1 MAIFKMQIEDFDD
14 HEYTLVAIHSQLEDY
29 RLAYFLNQNLN
40 LLLQKEQK
48 KLAIKSKYGETFF
61 SKFSFE
67 NEELDMIWTLIQNK
81 NEIFTTN
88 GTANLFTTDTLQTQ
102 INVFLLSELKN
113 VDYLLKIEN
122 PIHNFDLSAVLNKIS
137 TIDEVNT
144 TYVVPNQNLNS
155 KNNLIF

>member
-1 MAIFKMQIEDFDD
+1 MQIEDFDD

-48 KLAIKSKYGETFF
+48 KVVIKSKFGDIFF

-81 NEIFTTN
+81 NEIVTTN
-88 GTANLFTTDTLQTQ
+88 STPNLFATKTLQSET
-102 INVFLLSELKN
+102 NVYLLSELKN

-122 PIHNFDLSAVLNKIS
+122 PIYNFDFSTVLNKIS
-137 TIDEVNT
+137 TINEVMT
-144 TYVVPNQNLNS
+144 TCIIPNQNLIS

>member
-40 LLLQKEQK
+40 LLLHKEQK
-48 KLAIKSKYGETFF
+48 KVVIKSKFGETFF
-61 SKFSFE
+61 SKFTFE

-81 NEIFTTN
+81 NEIVTTN
-88 GTANLFTTDTLQTQ
+88 SISNLFATNTLQSET
-102 INVFLLSELKN
+102 NVYLLSELKN

-122 PIHNFDLSAVLNKIS
+122 PIYNFDLSAVLNKIS
-137 TIDEVNT
+137 TIDEVMT
-144 TYVVPNQNLNS
+144 TYIIPNQNLIS

>member
-40 LLLQKEQK
+40 LLLQKEHK
-48 KLAIKSKYGETFF
+48 KIVIKSKFGETFY
-61 SKFSFE
+61 SKFSCE

-81 NEIFTTN
+81 NEILITN
-88 GTANLFTTDTLQTQ
+88 GSANLFATNTLQTETT
-102 INVFLLSELKN
+102 VFLISELKN

-122 PIHNFDLSAVLNKIS
+122 PIYNFDLSAVLNKIR
-137 TIDEVNT
+137 TIDQVTT
-144 TYVVPNQNLNS
+144 TYEIPKQNLNS